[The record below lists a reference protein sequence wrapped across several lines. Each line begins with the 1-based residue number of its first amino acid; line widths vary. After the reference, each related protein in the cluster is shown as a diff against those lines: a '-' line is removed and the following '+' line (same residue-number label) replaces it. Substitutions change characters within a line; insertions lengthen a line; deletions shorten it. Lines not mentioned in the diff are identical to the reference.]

1 MSSMESENMQFD
13 DTDLIFGQPTMQVP
27 HQKPVEPVTD
37 FLQKIIQKDS
47 IPKEELRK
55 RWINMK
61 SEREKMMK
69 QWNKSKEQLAYY
81 ISNIKELEYRLN
93 KNAEELERLRG
104 RMIADCL
111 E

>member
-1 MSSMESENMQFD
+1 MESENMQFD
-13 DTDLIFGQPTMQVP
+13 ESDLIFEQPTMQVP
-27 HQKPVEPVTD
+27 PQKPVESVTD

>member
-1 MSSMESENMQFD
+1 MESENMQFD

-27 HQKPVEPVTD
+27 HQKPVESVTD

-61 SEREKMMK
+61 SERDKMMK
-69 QWNKSKEQLAYY
+69 QYNKSKEQLAYY
-81 ISNIKELEYRLN
+81 VSKIRIFVLMLSYPSCQGYLV
-93 KNAEELERLRG
+93 
-104 RMIADCL
+104 CL
-111 E
+111 LTP